1 MGGYKKHKVKNQFK
15 MKEAAGSTYR
25 KKKINEKNE
34 DVETCRSFLSP
45 LHNHSTLAVK
55 STVNIIKFL
64 RHMYSLLFEYKLD
77 YLI

>member
-1 MGGYKKHKVKNQFK
+1 MGGYKKRKVKNQFK

-34 DVETCRSFLSP
+34 DLHVDLFLSP